1 MKLDNKSYQLKI
13 IDEYIEYLEKIKG
26 YSKNT
31 ITSYKTDIKKYFEYI
46 NTKNKKYYEIEKYV
60 QSLSKSKYA
69 KSTVNRKI
77 VSISSFFNWCINQK
91 KLNIKDIKKIKNIKT
106 ERKLPTILTSNY
118 INNLLDT
125 IPTSTSKEIRD
136 RTIIEILYSSGL
148 RVSEL
153 TNLKVNDFKNNK
165 SLKVLGKGNKVRI
178 LPMTDKS
185 FNYMNL
191 WISKYRSEYKNEK
204 SGNYIFLG
212 VRGGKISDREIQRIV
227 NLRLGTFPHS
237 IRHTFATHLLD
248 GGADLRVVQEMLG
261 HTDPSTTQ
269 IYTHVSKKQL
279 KEKYKRT
286 HFSCHYIQGICTV
299 KVSWKNFS
307 GGKPYDL
314 CEKALNG
321 LP

>member
-1 MKLDNKSYQLKI
+1 MKLDNKSYELKI

-91 KLNIKDIKKIKNIKT
+91 KLNIKDIKQIKNIKT

-286 HFSCHYIQGICTV
+286 HPRG
-299 KVSWKNFS
+299 
-307 GGKPYDL
+307 
-314 CEKALNG
+314 
-321 LP
+321 

>member
-46 NTKNKKYYEIEKYV
+46 NTKNKNYYEIEKYV

-91 KLNIKDIKKIKNIKT
+91 KLNIKDIKQIKNIKT

-269 IYTHVSKKQL
+269 IYTHVSQKQL
-279 KEKYKRT
+279 KDKYKRT
-286 HFSCHYIQGICTV
+286 HPRG
-299 KVSWKNFS
+299 
-307 GGKPYDL
+307 
-314 CEKALNG
+314 
-321 LP
+321 

>member
-1 MKLDNKSYQLKI
+1 MKLDNLNNQLKI

-46 NTKNKKYYEIEKYV
+46 NKKNKNYYEIEKYV

-91 KLNIKDIKKIKNIKT
+91 KLNIKDIKQIKNIKT

-165 SLKVLGKGNKVRI
+165 SLKVLGKGNKTRI

-286 HFSCHYIQGICTV
+286 HPRG
-299 KVSWKNFS
+299 
-307 GGKPYDL
+307 
-314 CEKALNG
+314 
-321 LP
+321 

>member
-1 MKLDNKSYQLKI
+1 MKLDNLNNQLKI

-46 NTKNKKYYEIEKYV
+46 NKHNKNYDEIEKYI

-91 KLNIKDIKKIKNIKT
+91 KLNIKDIKQIKNIKT

-153 TNLKVNDFKNNK
+153 SNLKVNDFKDNK
-165 SLKVLGKGNKVRI
+165 SLKVLGKGNKTRI
-178 LPMTDKS
+178 LPMTDTS
-185 FNYMNL
+185 YNYMNL
-191 WISKYRSEYKNEK
+191 WISKYRNEYKNEK
-204 SGNYIFLG
+204 SRNYIFLG

-286 HFSCHYIQGICTV
+286 HPRG
-299 KVSWKNFS
+299 
-307 GGKPYDL
+307 
-314 CEKALNG
+314 
-321 LP
+321 

>member
-46 NTKNKKYYEIEKYV
+46 NTKNKKYYEVEKYV

-91 KLNIKDIKKIKNIKT
+91 KLNIKDIKQIKNIKT

-286 HFSCHYIQGICTV
+286 HPRG
-299 KVSWKNFS
+299 
-307 GGKPYDL
+307 
-314 CEKALNG
+314 
-321 LP
+321 

>member
-69 KSTVNRKI
+69 KSTVSRKI

-91 KLNIKDIKKIKNIKT
+91 KLNIKDIKQIKNIKT

-286 HFSCHYIQGICTV
+286 HPRG
-299 KVSWKNFS
+299 
-307 GGKPYDL
+307 
-314 CEKALNG
+314 
-321 LP
+321 

>member
-60 QSLSKSKYA
+60 QSLSKSNFA

-91 KLNIKDIKKIKNIKT
+91 KLNLKDIKQIKNIKT

-286 HFSCHYIQGICTV
+286 HPRG
-299 KVSWKNFS
+299 
-307 GGKPYDL
+307 
-314 CEKALNG
+314 
-321 LP
+321 

>member
-13 IDEYIEYLEKIKG
+13 IDEYKEYLEKIKG

-31 ITSYKTDIKKYFEYI
+31 ITSYKTDLKKYFEYI
-46 NTKNKKYYEIEKYV
+46 NKNNKNYYEIEKYI

-69 KSTVNRKI
+69 KSTVNRKN
-77 VSISSFFNWCINQK
+77 VSISSFFSWCINQK
-91 KLNIKDIKKIKNIKT
+91 KLNIKNIKHIKNLKT

-286 HFSCHYIQGICTV
+286 HPRG
-299 KVSWKNFS
+299 
-307 GGKPYDL
+307 
-314 CEKALNG
+314 
-321 LP
+321 

>member
-1 MKLDNKSYQLKI
+1 MKLDNKIYQLKI

-46 NTKNKKYYEIEKYV
+46 NTKNKNYYEIEKYV

-91 KLNIKDIKKIKNIKT
+91 KLNIKDIKQIKNIKT

-286 HFSCHYIQGICTV
+286 HPRG
-299 KVSWKNFS
+299 
-307 GGKPYDL
+307 
-314 CEKALNG
+314 
-321 LP
+321 

>member
-91 KLNIKDIKKIKNIKT
+91 KLNIKDIKQIKNIKT

-165 SLKVLGKGNKVRI
+165 SLKVIGKGNKVRI

-286 HFSCHYIQGICTV
+286 HPRG
-299 KVSWKNFS
+299 
-307 GGKPYDL
+307 
-314 CEKALNG
+314 
-321 LP
+321 

>member
-46 NTKNKKYYEIEKYV
+46 NTKNKNYYEIEKYV

-91 KLNIKDIKKIKNIKT
+91 KLNIKDIKQIKNIKT

-191 WISKYRSEYKNEK
+191 WISKYRSEDKNEK

-286 HFSCHYIQGICTV
+286 HPRG
-299 KVSWKNFS
+299 
-307 GGKPYDL
+307 
-314 CEKALNG
+314 
-321 LP
+321 

>member
-1 MKLDNKSYQLKI
+1 MKLDNLNNQLKI

-46 NTKNKKYYEIEKYV
+46 NKHNKNYDEIEKYI
-60 QSLSKSKYA
+60 QSLSKNKYA

-91 KLNIKDIKKIKNIKT
+91 KLNIKDIKQIKNIKT

-153 TNLKVNDFKNNK
+153 TNLKVNDLKNNK
-165 SLKVLGKGNKVRI
+165 SLKVLGKGNKTRI

-185 FNYMNL
+185 YNYMNL
-191 WISKYRSEYKNEK
+191 WISKYRNEYKNEK

-286 HFSCHYIQGICTV
+286 HPRG
-299 KVSWKNFS
+299 
-307 GGKPYDL
+307 
-314 CEKALNG
+314 
-321 LP
+321 

>member
-91 KLNIKDIKKIKNIKT
+91 KLNIKDIKQIKNIKT

-165 SLKVLGKGNKVRI
+165 SLKVLGKGNKTRI

-191 WISKYRSEYKNEK
+191 WISKYRSEYKNQK

-286 HFSCHYIQGICTV
+286 HPRG
-299 KVSWKNFS
+299 
-307 GGKPYDL
+307 
-314 CEKALNG
+314 
-321 LP
+321 

>member
-1 MKLDNKSYQLKI
+1 LKLDNLNNQLKI

-46 NTKNKKYYEIEKYV
+46 NKHNKNYDEIEKYI

-91 KLNIKDIKKIKNIKT
+91 KLNIKDIKQIKNIKT

-153 TNLKVNDFKNNK
+153 TNLKVNDLKNNK
-165 SLKVLGKGNKVRI
+165 SLKVLGKGNKTRI

-185 FNYMNL
+185 YNYMNL
-191 WISKYRSEYKNEK
+191 WLSKYRSEYKNEK

-286 HFSCHYIQGICTV
+286 HPRG
-299 KVSWKNFS
+299 
-307 GGKPYDL
+307 
-314 CEKALNG
+314 
-321 LP
+321 

>member
-1 MKLDNKSYQLKI
+1 MKLDNINYQLKI

-46 NTKNKKYYEIEKYV
+46 NTKNKNYYEIEKYV

-91 KLNIKDIKKIKNIKT
+91 KLNIKDIKQIKNIKT

-212 VRGGKISDREIQRIV
+212 VRGG
-227 NLRLGTFPHS
+227 
-237 IRHTFATHLLD
+237 
-248 GGADLRVVQEMLG
+248 
-261 HTDPSTTQ
+261 
-269 IYTHVSKKQL
+269 
-279 KEKYKRT
+279 
-286 HFSCHYIQGICTV
+286 
-299 KVSWKNFS
+299 
-307 GGKPYDL
+307 
-314 CEKALNG
+314 
-321 LP
+321 